1 LEKEKKVAF
10 FALSSPNSRTKVCIL
25 TSVHQVF
32 DVRIFHKEAKSL
44 AKAGY
49 DVTLIAQHIK
59 DEVVDGVKIIAIP
72 KSFKRFSRV
81 SITDIRILI
90 SAFKQEADIYHF
102 HDPELI
108 PVGVLLKL
116 SGKKVIYDVHEDLPE
131 QIMSKYYIPHWQ
143 RKPLAAL
150 VKLFEKTISNMFDYI
165 ITATDSIKEKFKE
178 HVSVITIGNFPI
190 IDIDKTYDGNID
202 REKNSS
208 LIVYVGGLTKVRGI
222 SQIVYALE
230 YLPKAVEL
238 MLLGEFSPKPY
249 EDEIRNLKGF
259 EKVRYLGSVDFEE
272 VNGYLSAADIGI
284 ICFMAEKNHIN
295 SRPTK
300 LFEYMEACLPVV
312 ASNFPLWREIIDKSS
327 CGICVDPANPEEI
340 SDAIKYLI
348 EYPEKAK
355 EMGENGRKAVLE
367 RYNWDKESKKLLAIY
382 EELSK

>member
-1 LEKEKKVAF
+1 MRSYGL
-10 FALSSPNSRTKVCIL
+10 PMQNNRIKVCIL

-49 DVTLIAQHIK
+49 DVTLIAQHSK
-59 DEVVDGVKIIAIP
+59 DEVVDDVKIIAVP
-72 KSFKRFSRV
+72 ESYNRFYRV
-81 SITDIRILI
+81 LITDIRILI
-90 SAFKQEADIYHF
+90 SAFKQKADIYHF

-108 PVGVLLKL
+108 PVGVVLKL

-131 QIMSKYYIPHWQ
+131 QIMSKHYILHWQ

-150 VKLFEKTISNMFDYI
+150 VRLFEKTISNMFDCI

-178 HVSVITIGNFPI
+178 HISVITIGNFPI
-190 IDIDKTYDGNID
+190 IDIDKTYEGKID
-202 REKNSS
+202 RDMNSS
-208 LIVYVGGLTKVRGI
+208 LLVYVGGLTKVRGI
-222 SQIVYALE
+222 SQVVYALE
-230 YLPKAVEL
+230 YLPNAVEL

-249 EDEIRNLKGF
+249 EDEIRHLKGF

-272 VNGYLSAADIGI
+272 VNGYLSTADIGI
-284 ICFMAEKNHIN
+284 ICFMAERNHIN

-300 LFEYMEACLPVV
+300 LFEYMEAGLPVV
-312 ASNFPLWREIIDKSS
+312 ASNFQLWREIVDGSS
-327 CGICVDPANPEEI
+327 CGICVNPTNPKEI

-348 EYPEKAK
+348 EHPGKAK

-367 RYNWDKESKKLLAIY
+367 RYNWDKEAKKLLVIY

>member
-1 LEKEKKVAF
+1 MRFNGLTMQDK
-10 FALSSPNSRTKVCIL
+10 RTKVCIM
-25 TSVHQVF
+25 TSVHPVF
-32 DVRIFHKEAKSL
+32 DVRIFHKEAKTL

-81 SITDIRILI
+81 LITDIRILI
-90 SAFKQEADIYHF
+90 SAFKQKADIYHF

-108 PVGVLLKL
+108 SVGVLLKL
-116 SGKKVIYDVHEDLPE
+116 SGKKVVYDVHEDLPE

-178 HVSVITIGNFPI
+178 HISVITIGNFPI
-190 IDIDKTYDGNID
+190 IDIDKAYDGNID
-202 REKNSS
+202 REKNGS

-222 SQIVYALE
+222 SQVVYALE

-249 EDEIRNLKGF
+249 EDEIRHLKGF

-272 VNGYLSAADIGI
+272 VNGYLSTADIGI

-327 CGICVDPANPEEI
+327 CGICVDPTNPEEI

-348 EYPEKAK
+348 EHPGKAK
-355 EMGENGRKAVLE
+355 EMGQNGRRAVLE
-367 RYNWDKESKKLLAIY
+367 RYNWDKESKKLLSIY
-382 EELSK
+382 EALSK